1 MIGNVYIKG
10 QIGNSYDENGIVTK
24 MGVELIDVVSQVQG
38 LGEVDTINVHI
49 DSEGGY
55 VEVGRSI
62 AQFLSSLGN
71 VNTIAENLC
80 ASIATEIHLSVP
92 LNNRFIQEGTAY
104 IIHNPFLMNVTGDAN
119 ALEEMSKNIKET
131 ESEMINNYAKATGVS
146 KEALSGLM
154 KIETSL
160 TVDQC
165 LKLNFASAIVPKQ
178 QQRAVAL
185 IYNKKQTNMK
195 KPLMERVALAMSIL
209 KGEEIVATVE
219 RTELA
224 MMVETDKGIL
234 ELPFD
239 DIQVGDAVLLED
251 GTIPTDG
258 TYLTPEGATIVIL
271 DGLVSEYMEAPE
283 KEVELEVELS
293 AVPTQEEMDALTV
306 ENESLKAEIEALK
319 LELDKANGVAE
330 TVVAKMEELAKIG
343 SNYTPPAQATVF
355 REIETPKTIKE
366 QMKERKLISKNK

>member
-10 QIGNSYDENGIVTK
+10 QIGNSYDENGIITK

-38 LGEVDTINVHI
+38 LGEVDSINVHI

-62 AQFLSSLGN
+62 AQFLNSLGN

-92 LNNRFIQEGTAY
+92 LNNRFIQEGTTY
-104 IIHNPFLMNVTGDAN
+104 LIHNPWLQSVSGDASQ
-119 ALEEMSKNIKET
+119 LEEYAKGIKET
-131 ESEMINNYAKATGVS
+131 ESEMISMYAKATGVS

-160 TVDQC
+160 TADQC

-185 IYNKKQTNMK
+185 IYNQKQTNMK

-234 ELPFD
+234 NLPFD
-239 DIQVGDAVLLED
+239 DIQVGDPVLLED
-251 GTIPTDG
+251 GTVPTDG
-258 TYLTPEGATIVIL
+258 TYLTLEGATIVIL
-271 DGLVSEYMEAPE
+271 DGLVSEYMPAP
-283 KEVELEVELS
+283 ELEVELELS
-293 AVPTQEEMDALTV
+293 AMPTQEEMDALTA

-330 TVVAKMEELAKIG
+330 TVVAKMEELAKVG

-355 REIETPKTIKE
+355 REIETPKTIKQ
-366 QMKERKLISKNK
+366 QMAERKLISKNK

>member
-1 MIGNVYIKG
+1 MIGNIYIKG
-10 QIGNSYDENGIVTK
+10 QIGNSYDENGTITK
-24 MGVELIDVVSQVQG
+24 TGVELIDVVSQVQG

-104 IIHNPFLMNVTGDAN
+104 IIHNPFLMNVTGDAS

-131 ESEMINNYAKATGVS
+131 ESEMINNYSKATGVS

-160 TVDQC
+160 TTDQC
-165 LKLNFASAIVPKQ
+165 LKLNFASAIVPKT

-185 IYNKKQTNMK
+185 IYNKQQTNMK

-219 RTELA
+219 RNELA
-224 MMVETDKGIL
+224 MMVETDKGNL

-239 DIQVGDAVLLED
+239 DIQVGDPVLMED
-251 GTIPTDG
+251 GTMPLDG
-258 TYLTPEGATIVIL
+258 TYTSTLGAIIVVL
-271 DGLVSEYMEAPE
+271 DGMVTEFMEVPE
-283 KEVELEVELS
+283 PIEEPLS
-293 AVPTQEEMDALTV
+293 ALPTQEEMDALTA

-330 TVVAKMEELAKIG
+330 TVVAKMEELAKVG
-343 SNYTPPAQATVF
+343 STFTPPAQATVF
-355 REIETPKTIKE
+355 REVATPKTVKE
-366 QMKERKLISKNK
+366 QMQERKLISKNK

>member
-24 MGVELIDVVSQVQG
+24 MGIELIDVVSQVQG
-38 LGEVDTINVHI
+38 LGEVETINVHI

-92 LNNRFIQEGTAY
+92 LNNRFIQEGTSY

-160 TVDQC
+160 TTDQC

-185 IYNKKQTNMK
+185 IYNKQQTNMK

-234 ELPFD
+234 NLPFD

-251 GTIPTDG
+251 GTVPTDG
-258 TYLTPEGATIVIL
+258 TYLTLEGATIVIL
-271 DGLVSEYMEAPE
+271 NGLVSEYMEAPE
-283 KEVELEVELS
+283 LEVELELS
-293 AVPTQEEMDALTV
+293 AMPTQEEVDTLMA
-306 ENESLKAEIEALK
+306 ENEALKLENEALK

-355 REIETPKTIKE
+355 REIETPKTIKQ
-366 QMKERKLISKNK
+366 QMAERKLISKTNNK

>member
-131 ESEMINNYAKATGVS
+131 ESEMINNYSKATGVS
-146 KEALSGLM
+146 KDALSGLM

-185 IYNKKQTNMK
+185 IYNQKQTNMK

-209 KGEEIVATVE
+209 KGEEVVATVE
-219 RTELA
+219 REALA
-224 MMVETDKGIL
+224 LIVETDKGNL
-234 ELPFD
+234 NVPYA
-239 DIQVGDAVLLED
+239 DIQIGDPVLMED
-251 GTIPTDG
+251 GTKPLDG
-258 TYLTPEGATIVIL
+258 VYTSTLGAIITVM
-271 DGLVSEYMEAPE
+271 DGLVTEFMEVPE
-283 KEVELEVELS
+283 PIEEPLS
-293 AVPTQEEMDALTV
+293 AMHTQEEMDALTA

-330 TVVAKMEELAKIG
+330 TVVAKMEELAKVG

-366 QMKERKLISKNK
+366 QMRERKLISKNK

>member
-10 QIGNSYDENGIVTK
+10 QIGNSYDENGIITQN
-24 MGVELIDVVSQVQG
+24 GVELIDVVSQVQA

-92 LNNRFIQEGTAY
+92 LNNRFIQEGTSY
-104 IIHNPFLMNVTGDAN
+104 IIHNPFLMNVTGDAS

-185 IYNKKQTNMK
+185 IYNKQQINMK

-219 RTELA
+219 RNQLA

-239 DIQVGDAVLLED
+239 DIQVGDSAMLED
-251 GTIPTDG
+251 GTIAPDG
-258 TYLTPEGATIVIL
+258 TYLTTEGATIVIL

-283 KEVELEVELS
+283 MEVEVELS
-293 AVPTQEEMDALTV
+293 AVPTQEEVDKLTA

-319 LELDKANGVAE
+319 LELDKANRVAE

-343 SNYTPPAQATVF
+343 STFTPPAQATVF
-355 REIETPKTIKE
+355 REVASPKTVKE
-366 QMKERKLISKNK
+366 QMAERKAINKNK

>member
-1 MIGNVYIKG
+1 MIGNIYIKG
-10 QIGNSYDENGIVTK
+10 QIGNSYDENGVITK
-24 MGVELIDVVSQVQG
+24 NGVELIDVVSQVQG

-131 ESEMINNYAKATGVS
+131 ESEMINNYSKATGVS
-146 KEALSGLM
+146 KDALSGLM

-160 TVDQC
+160 TTDQC

-185 IYNKKQTNMK
+185 IYNQKQTNMK

-219 RTELA
+219 RNQLA
-224 MMVETDKGIL
+224 MMVETDKGNL

-239 DIQVGDAVLLED
+239 DIQIGDPAMLED
-251 GTIPTDG
+251 GSIAPDG
-258 TYLTPEGATIVIL
+258 TYLTTDGATIVIV
-271 DGLVSEYMEAPE
+271 DGMVTEYMEAEAP
-283 KEVELEVELS
+283 ELEVELELS
-293 AVPTQEEMDALTV
+293 ALPTQEEMDTLMA
-306 ENESLKAEIEALK
+306 ENEALKLENEALK

-330 TVVAKMEELAKIG
+330 TVVAKMEELAKVG
-343 SNYTPPAQATVF
+343 STFTPPAQATVF
-355 REIETPKTIKE
+355 REVATPKTIKE
-366 QMKERKLISKNK
+366 QMAERKLISKNK

>member
-10 QIGNSYDENGIVTK
+10 QIGNSYDENGVITQK
-24 MGVELIDVVSQVQG
+24 GVELIDVVSQVQS

-92 LNNRFIQEGTAY
+92 LNNRFIQEGTSY
-104 IIHNPFLMNVTGDAN
+104 IIHNPFLMNVTGDAS

-165 LKLNFASAIVPKQ
+165 LKLNFASAIVPKT

-185 IYNKKQTNMK
+185 IYNQKQTNMK

-209 KGEEIVATVE
+209 KGEEIVAKVE
-219 RTELA
+219 RNQLA
-224 MMVETDKGIL
+224 MIVETDKGNL

-239 DIQVGDAVLLED
+239 DIQVGDPVMLED
-251 GTIPTDG
+251 GTVPLDG
-258 TYLTPEGATIVIL
+258 TYLTTEGATIVIV
-271 DGLVSEYMEAPE
+271 DGLVSEYMETEAP
-283 KEVELEVELS
+283 ELEVELELS
-293 AVPTQEEMDALTV
+293 ALPTQEEMDKLTA

-319 LELDKANGVAE
+319 LELEKANGVAE
-330 TVVAKMEELAKIG
+330 AVVSKMEELAKVG
-343 SNYTPPAQATVF
+343 SNFTPPAQATVF
-355 REIETPKTIKE
+355 REVATPKTIKE
-366 QMKERKLISKNK
+366 QMAERKLISKNK

>member
-92 LNNRFIQEGTAY
+92 LNNRFIQEGTSY
-104 IIHNPFLMNVTGDAN
+104 IIHNPFLMNVTGDAS

-160 TVDQC
+160 TTDQC

-185 IYNKKQTNMK
+185 IYNKQQTNMK

-209 KGEEIVATVE
+209 KGEEIIATVE
-219 RTELA
+219 RNQLA
-224 MMVETDKGIL
+224 MMVETDKGNL

-239 DIQVGDAVLLED
+239 DIQVGDTAMLED
-251 GTIPTDG
+251 GTVAPDG
-258 TYLTPEGATIVIL
+258 TYLTSEGATIVIL
-271 DGLVSEYMEAPE
+271 DGLVSEYMEAE
-283 KEVELEVELS
+283 AHELELS
-293 AVPTQEEMDALTV
+293 SMPTQEEIDTLMA
-306 ENESLKAEIEALK
+306 ENEALKLENEALK
-319 LELDKANGVAE
+319 LELDKANGLAE
-330 TVVAKMEELAKIG
+330 TVVAKMEELAKVG

-355 REIETPKTIKE
+355 REIENPKTIKQ
-366 QMKERKLISKNK
+366 QMAERKLISKNK

>member
-1 MIGNVYIKG
+1 MIGNIYIKG
-10 QIGNSYDENGIVTK
+10 QIGNSYDENGIITK
-24 MGVELIDVVSQVQG
+24 NGVELIDVVSQVQG

-160 TVDQC
+160 TTDQC

-185 IYNKKQTNMK
+185 IYNKQQTNMK

-224 MMVETDKGIL
+224 MMVETDKGNL

-239 DIQVGDAVLLED
+239 DIQVGDPVLMED
-251 GTIPTDG
+251 GTVPLDG
-258 TYLTPEGATIVIL
+258 TYTSTLGATIVIL
-271 DGLVSEYMEAPE
+271 NGLVSEFMEVPE
-283 KEVELEVELS
+283 PIEEPLS
-293 AVPTQEEMDALTV
+293 AMPTQEEMDKLTA

-330 TVVAKMEELAKIG
+330 TVVAKMEELAQIG

-355 REIETPKTIKE
+355 REIETPKTIKQ
-366 QMKERKLISKNK
+366 QMAERKLISKNK

>member
-10 QIGNSYDENGIVTK
+10 QIGNSYDENGTITK
-24 MGVELIDVVSQVQG
+24 TGVELIDVVSQVQG

-62 AQFLSSLGN
+62 AQFLSSLGS

-104 IIHNPFLMNVTGDAN
+104 IIHNPFLMNVTGDAS

-131 ESEMINNYAKATGVS
+131 ESEMINNYSKATGVS

-160 TVDQC
+160 TTDQC

-185 IYNKKQTNMK
+185 IYNQKQTNMK

-209 KGEEIVATVE
+209 KGEEVVATVE
-219 RTELA
+219 RNQLA
-224 MMVETDKGIL
+224 LMVETDKGNL

-239 DIQVGDAVLLED
+239 DIQVGDPVLMED
-251 GTIPTDG
+251 GTMPLDG
-258 TYLTPEGATIVIL
+258 TYTSTLGAIIVVL
-271 DGLVSEYMEAPE
+271 DGMVTEFMEVPE
-283 KEVELEVELS
+283 PIEEPLS
-293 AVPTQEEMDALTV
+293 ALPTQEEMDALTA

-330 TVVAKMEELAKIG
+330 TVVAKMEELAKVG
-343 SNYTPPAQATVF
+343 STFTPPAQATVF
-355 REIETPKTIKE
+355 REVATPKTIKE
-366 QMKERKLISKNK
+366 QMAERKLISKNK

>member
-1 MIGNVYIKG
+1 MIGNIYIKG
-10 QIGNSYDENGIVTK
+10 QIGNSYDENGIITK

-92 LNNRFIQEGTAY
+92 LNNRFIQEGTSY

-160 TVDQC
+160 TADQC

-185 IYNKKQTNMK
+185 IYNQKQTNMK

-209 KGEEIVATVE
+209 KGEEVVATVQRE
-219 RTELA
+219 ALA
-224 MMVETDKGIL
+224 LIVETDKGNIDV
-234 ELPFD
+234 PYA
-239 DIQVGDAVLLED
+239 DIQIGDPVMMED
-251 GTIPTDG
+251 GTVAPDG
-258 TYLTPEGATIVIL
+258 IYTSTLGAIITVM
-271 DGLVSEYMEAPE
+271 DGLVSDFVEVPE
-283 KEVELEVELS
+283 PIEEPLS
-293 AVPTQEEMDALTV
+293 AVPTQEEMDALTA
-306 ENESLKAEIEALK
+306 ENESLKAEVEALK

-330 TVVAKMEELAKIG
+330 TVVAKMEELAKVG
-343 SNYTPPAQATVF
+343 SNFTPPAQATVF
-355 REIETPKTIKE
+355 REIETPKSVKE
-366 QMKERKLISKNK
+366 QMRERKLISKNK

>member
-1 MIGNVYIKG
+1 
-10 QIGNSYDENGIVTK
+10 
-24 MGVELIDVVSQVQG
+24 
-38 LGEVDTINVHI
+38 
-49 DSEGGY
+49 
-55 VEVGRSI
+55 
-62 AQFLSSLGN
+62 
-71 VNTIAENLC
+71 
-80 ASIATEIHLSVP
+80 
-92 LNNRFIQEGTAY
+92 
-104 IIHNPFLMNVTGDAN
+104 
-119 ALEEMSKNIKET
+119 
-131 ESEMINNYAKATGVS
+131 
-146 KEALSGLM
+146 M

-160 TVDQC
+160 TTDQC

-185 IYNKKQTNMK
+185 IYNQKQTNMK

-219 RTELA
+219 RNQLA

-234 ELPFD
+234 ELPYD
-239 DIQVGDAVLLED
+239 DIQVGDTAMLED
-251 GTIPTDG
+251 GTVAPDG
-258 TYLTPEGATIVIL
+258 TYLTTEGATIVIL
-271 DGLVSEYMEAPE
+271 DGLVSEYMEAEAP
-283 KEVELEVELS
+283 ELEVELS
-293 AVPTQEEMDALTV
+293 AMPTQEEMDALTA

-330 TVVAKMEELAKIG
+330 TVVAKMEELAKVG

>member
-10 QIGNSYDENGIVTK
+10 QIGNSYDENGIITK
-24 MGVELIDVVSQVQG
+24 NGIELIDVVSQVQG
-38 LGEVDTINVHI
+38 LGEVDIINVHI

-62 AQFLSSLGN
+62 AQFISSLGN

-92 LNNRFIQEGTAY
+92 LNNRFIQEGTSY
-104 IIHNPFLMNVTGDAN
+104 IIHNPFLMNVTGDAS

-131 ESEMINNYAKATGVS
+131 ESEMINNYSKATGVS

-160 TVDQC
+160 TTDQC

-185 IYNKKQTNMK
+185 IYNQKQTNMK

-209 KGEEIVATVE
+209 KGEEVVATVE
-219 RTELA
+219 REALA
-224 MMVETDKGIL
+224 LIVETDKGNL
-234 ELPFD
+234 NVPYA
-239 DIQVGDAVLLED
+239 DIQIGDPVLMED
-251 GTIPTDG
+251 GTKPLDG
-258 TYLTPEGATIVIL
+258 VYTSTLGAIITVM
-271 DGLVSEYMEAPE
+271 DGLVTEFMEVPE
-283 KEVELEVELS
+283 PIEEPLS
-293 AVPTQEEMDALTV
+293 AMPTQEEMDKLTA

-330 TVVAKMEELAKIG
+330 TVVAKMEELAKVG
-343 SNYTPPAQATVF
+343 STFTPPAQATVF
-355 REIETPKTIKE
+355 REVATPKTIKE
-366 QMKERKLISKNK
+366 QMAERKLISKNK

>member
-1 MIGNVYIKG
+1 MIGNIYIKG

-24 MGVELIDVVSQVQG
+24 TGVELIDVVSQVQG

-104 IIHNPFLMNVTGDAN
+104 IIHNPFLMNVTGDAS
-119 ALEEMSKNIKET
+119 ALEEMSKSVKET
-131 ESEMINNYAKATGVS
+131 ESEMINVYSKATGVS
-146 KEALSGLM
+146 KDALSGLM

-160 TVDQC
+160 TTDQC
-165 LKLNFASAIVPKQ
+165 LKLNFASAILPKQ

-185 IYNKKQTNMK
+185 IYNKQQTNMK

-224 MMVETDKGIL
+224 MMVETDKGNL

-239 DIQVGDAVLLED
+239 DIQVGDPAMLED
-251 GTIPTDG
+251 GTVAPDG
-258 TYLTPEGATIVIL
+258 TYLTTEGATIVIVE
-271 DGLVSEYMEAPE
+271 GLVAEYMEAEAP
-283 KEVELEVELS
+283 ELEVELELS
-293 AVPTQEEMDALTV
+293 ALPTQEEMDKLTA
-306 ENESLKAEIEALK
+306 ENEALKLENEALK

-330 TVVAKMEELAKIG
+330 AVVSKMEELAKVG
-343 SNYTPPAQATVF
+343 STFTPPAQATVF
-355 REIETPKTIKE
+355 REVATPKTVKE
-366 QMKERKLISKNK
+366 QMAERKLISKNK